1 MIEYEPGRY
10 VAAVW
15 DSSKFIMIDHEQEK
29 MGKVIAHPQAAKTQ
43 ARCWGM
49 AKMPGYDY
57 QKMPFVMARDNT
69 GIVLIDVR
77 NRVAYMFAHAP
88 IKANLFGHGDI
99 LKVVQ
104 AELNLPGGG
113 RAKVTQLWT
122 VMQYSEQ
129 AQQAAV
135 VCVQLPADLN
145 LALTT
150 LVKID

>member
-1 MIEYEPGRY
+1 
-10 VAAVW
+10 
-15 DSSKFIMIDHEQEK
+15 
-29 MGKVIAHPQAAKTQ
+29 MGKTSLSRALPSRGQLASLVDGCFLK
-43 ARCWGM
+43 
-49 AKMPGYDY
+49 
-57 QKMPFVMARDNT
+57 KMPFVMVRNNT
-69 GIVLIDVR
+69 VIVLIDVR